1 MKGDKKKTKKSD
13 AKFISDIFMKS
24 VKQVIP
30 ATSFFFNIGIIL
42 APLKACTEYP
52 P

>member
-24 VKQVIP
+24 VKQGMLIYWGVWHLNGV
-30 ATSFFFNIGIIL
+30 S
-42 APLKACTEYP
+42 
-52 P
+52 